1 MSTLKTRLTRHCTQH
16 LDKVITAFGAMIA
29 LIIIMLEQGR
39 INDDAVLYLE
49 VAKYFSLFEWKTA
62 LSLYPWAFHSFL
74 IGITSAI
81 TGLGLETSAYAWSVF
96 FFGLTTYVYI
106 RLIRLAGGSNKTVI
120 AGTLLLFTNPYIIGD
135 TLPMILR
142 DQGFWA
148 FFLLTIALFIRFYRR
163 KTLGNHLAWQISA
176 IVATLFRTEGLALVT
191 LLPCILLAQKE
202 SSWKDRLKDFLLAY
216 TILITGLVAGIIASI
231 NFSATPHIQNARA
244 LNIVLGFISG
254 AYTQISEGLVTKAHM
269 IGDEVLGK
277 FLADYGMQGLLLT
290 LIAIVVGKITG
301 TAGWLAVL
309 LAALQYK
316 IKNVLIDLPAKIIL
330 WWAAFI
336 LFLTAMVSLLA
347 NFILAGRYIIPV
359 ALIIMII
366 AAFSLTAVYEQ
377 TREKTP
383 GKRYKL
389 LASLIVVV
397 LLFNCWKTFKP
408 KPEGYTYE
416 RDAVTWV
423 LSHRPENT
431 PVFYDNARLRYYA
444 GLPLG
449 IRGVDY
455 WEVVERAIQDG
466 SLTQHRLLVIHLEK
480 EHPERADFLSS
491 KFGYHA
497 IKEFTSKNKHKIV
510 VLEQDNSH

>member
-1 MSTLKTRLTRHCTQH
+1 MNALKTRLTYCCLNH
-16 LDKVITAFGAMIA
+16 LDKIIVTLGIMIA
-29 LIIIMLEQGR
+29 LMMILLEQGR

-81 TGLGLETSAYAWSVF
+81 TGLGLETSAYAWSIF
-96 FFGLTTYVYI
+96 FFGLTTYAFVW
-106 RLIRLAGGSNKTVI
+106 LIRLAGGSNKTVI
-120 AGTLLLFTNPYIIGD
+120 AGALLLFTNPYIVGD

-148 FFLLTIALFIRFYRR
+148 FFLLTIALFIRFYR
-163 KTLGNHLAWQISA
+163 KITLHNNLAWQFAA
-176 IVATLFRTEGLALVT
+176 IVATLFRIEGLALIA
-191 LLPCILLAQKE
+191 LLPLILLAQTQN
-202 SSWKDRLKDFLLAY
+202 SWKDRIKKTLSAY
-216 TILITGLVAGIIASI
+216 TLLSIGVVAVIIASLH
-231 NFSATPHIQNARA
+231 FSATPHIQDSRA
-244 LNIVLGFISG
+244 LKVILNFISG
-254 AYTQISEGLVTKAHM
+254 AYTQISEGLITKAHM

-290 LIAIVVGKITG
+290 LIAVVVGKITG
-301 TAGWLAVL
+301 TAGWLSVL

-316 IKNVLIDLPAKIIL
+316 IKNVLIDHTTKTIL

-336 LFLTAMVSLLA
+336 LFITAMVSLLA

-359 ALIIMII
+359 ALVIMII
-366 AAFSLTAVYEQ
+366 AAFSLAAVYEQ
-377 TREKTP
+377 MREKTP
-383 GKRYKL
+383 GQRYKL

-397 LLFNCWKTFKP
+397 LLFNCWKTFRP

-423 LSHRPENT
+423 LSHTPENT

-449 IRGVDY
+449 IRGLDY
-455 WEVVERAIQDG
+455 WEVVERAIRDG
-466 SLTQHRLLVIHLEK
+466 SLTQHRLLVIHVEK

-491 KFGYHA
+491 TFGYHVVQ
-497 IKEFTSKNKHKIV
+497 EFTTRNKHKIV
-510 VLEQDNSH
+510 VLEQDNID